1 MKKYRN
7 LITIAA
13 LFIGF
18 GISWFVIGKMVLN
31 KKNNRVS
38 KIFISEV
45 QIEIG
50 SKNFQLLKNFY
61 ESDLLVE
68 LKVLNKDEF
77 IIPAFNLKFSNK
89 INFKNNFRLKIKVE
103 NFIGYFSTLRNKLKI
118 NKIKKDKTGN
128 LISFSVFDPD
138 SNQLIFTSTS
148 IE

>member
-103 NFIGYFSTLRNKLKI
+103 NFIGYFSTLRNTKPVI
-118 NKIKKDKTGN
+118 
-128 LISFSVFDPD
+128 
-138 SNQLIFTSTS
+138 
-148 IE
+148 